1 MLTDPVFP
9 VTCGVSS
16 TTWHSSAAKVP
27 HSSPCAVAF
36 NIPIYICYYIYI
48 PITCYYYIYIVLYNN
63 IPITF
68 QYSTDAQK
76 RDPQI
81 WKAPS
86 LTCVYANMLLDCW
99 GSAEKKIACATK
111 KEERRRT
118 INSKERN
125 LPASTIKFLP
135 IRLVRLYRIKQV
147 LAFSCAARSRR
158 PPTRTL
164 CLEPQQRHQ
173 GSSSGGETRSSSAS
187 AVGGGAGLP

>member
-1 MLTDPVFP
+1 MLTP
-9 VTCGVSS
+9 GL
-16 TTWHSSAAKVP
+16 
-27 HSSPCAVAF
+27 PCHLRSGLHHVALVRRQGAPLVAVRRSLEREAAVAWNAKPSKSRQGF
-36 NIPIYICYYIYI
+36 LSAFQIP
-48 PITCYYYIYIVLYNN
+48 
-63 IPITF
+63 
-68 QYSTDAQK
+68 DAQK

-86 LTCVYANMLLDCW
+86 LTFVYANMLLDCW

-125 LPASTIKFLP
+125 LPVSTIKFLP
-135 IRLVRLYRIKQV
+135 IRLVRLDRIKQV